1 MTEKKEIVEKSV
13 KKTYTSQIR
22 ATQKYL
28 DKFYIMRTRLPL
40 EWEPVL
46 KDIARDRGVSLNQLV
61 ADTIERELIN
71 KSSNEKGV

>member
-61 ADTIERELIN
+61 ADTIEWELIN

>member
-46 KDIARDRGVSLNQLV
+46 KEIACDRGVSLNQLMLEL
-61 ADTIERELIN
+61 IEREFITPA
-71 KSSNEKGV
+71 SNEKGV